1 MSQNQISTG
10 LELVYITNNQT
21 IKDIQSLNSLMVFF
35 GQRSKRK
42 ARLTE

>member
-21 IKDIQSLNSLMVFF
+21 IKDIQSLNSLMAFF
-35 GQRSKRK
+35 WTAFKEESKID
-42 ARLTE
+42 